1 MIERLQKIISA
12 CGECSR
18 RSAEKLIESGKVR
31 VNGVVAS
38 IGDKADS
45 ERDVIEVNGKVIS
58 GGERYY
64 IMLNKPR
71 GYITTLDDE
80 HGRKTVSELVDVGAR
95 IYPIGRLD
103 YNSEGLLLMTN
114 DGELTYKLT
123 HPSHDIPKGYIV
135 TVRGK
140 LEDALTVL
148 KSPIEIDGRMT
159 RSADVTVLRENS
171 EGGLLHITI
180 REGRNRQ
187 IRRMCEAA
195 NLRVVRLKRVTIGDL
210 VLEKM
215 PAGRW
220 RHLTESEVRYL
231 KSL

>member
-1 MIERLQKIISA
+1 MLERLQKIISA

-18 RSAEKLIESGKVR
+18 RGAEKLIEEGKVT
-31 VNGVVAS
+31 VNGTVAH

-45 ERDVIEVNGKVIS
+45 ARDVIEVNCKVIS
-58 GGERYY
+58 GGKRYY

-80 HGRKTVSELVDVGAR
+80 HGRKTVSELVDVGTR
-95 IYPIGRLD
+95 VYPIGRLD
-103 YNSEGLLLMTN
+103 YNSEGLLIMTN

-148 KSPIEIDGRMT
+148 KSPIEIDGKMT
-159 RSADVTVLRENS
+159 RPADVNVLRENA

-195 NLRVVRLKRVTIGDL
+195 QLRVVRLKRITIGDL
-210 VLEKM
+210 VIEKM

>member
-95 IYPIGRLD
+95 VYPIGRLD

-159 RSADVTVLRENS
+159 RPADVTVLRENS

-210 VLEKM
+210 LLEKM

>member
-1 MIERLQKIISA
+1 MLERLQKIIAA

-18 RSAEKLIESGKVR
+18 RNAEKLILDGKVR
-31 VNGVVAS
+31 VNGAVAAL
-38 IGDKADS
+38 GDKADAS
-45 ERDVIEVNGKVIS
+45 SDVIEVSGKVIS
-58 GGERYY
+58 GATKYY

-80 HGRKTVSELVDVGAR
+80 RDRKTVSELVDVGTR
-95 IYPIGRLD
+95 VHPVGRLD

-114 DGELTYKLT
+114 DGELTYRLT

-135 TVRGK
+135 TVRGH
-140 LEDALTVL
+140 LEDSLTIL
-148 KSPIEIDGRMT
+148 KSPIVIDGKET
-159 RSADVTVLRENS
+159 RPADVTVLRENS
-171 EGGLLHITI
+171 DGGLLHIVI

-195 NLRVVRLKRVTIGDL
+195 NLRVLRLKRVTIGDL
-210 VLEKM
+210 ALEKM

-220 RHLTESEVRYL
+220 RHLTEREVKYL

>member
-159 RSADVTVLRENS
+159 RPADVTVLRENS